1 MIIRRI
7 LAFAIDWNLS
17 GIPALIYALILSHLA
32 RNGDV
37 PAILMILFV
46 LFVFSMP
53 ALFVVRDVMFNGRS
67 VGKRIFKL
75 WVIENKTGETPK
87 KAILC
92 IRNLFFMVYPIDFIL
107 LLVKR
112 RTLGDIATNTSVVK
126 R

>member
-1 MIIRRI
+1 M
-7 LAFAIDWNLS
+7 
-17 GIPALIYALILSHLA
+17 
-32 RNGDV
+32 
-37 PAILMILFV
+37 
-46 LFVFSMP
+46 FS
-53 ALFVVRDVMFNGRS
+53 GRS

-75 WVIENKTGETPK
+75 WVIDNKTGETPE